1 MSREAGAGAGAVPRQ
16 GGKPAA
22 TPKKTGGPRS
32 IKKRNGV
39 TVPFD
44 AVKIREAIR
53 KAGEA
58 VPEEKF
64 TKKKLDDLTAAVVAA
79 IPGRRIPTVE
89 QVQDLV
95 EEARAELYRAQA
107 EKLRGEMER

>member
-1 MSREAGAGAGAVPRQ
+1 MSREAGAGAGTAPQQ
-16 GGKPAA
+16 GKKPAA

-58 VPEEKF
+58 VPEEKVEEQ
-64 TKKKLDDLTAAVVAA
+64 ASMA
-79 IPGRRIPTVE
+79 IPEKVVR
-89 QVQDLV
+89 
-95 EEARAELYRAQA
+95 EAPQKHTLIY
-107 EKLRGEMER
+107 